1 MAEPAAGIT
10 RATSFGERE
19 PPASRS
25 RQKAKARAKSAPP
38 VVVADVLADV
48 PPPAESVDADDVEK
62 HELDTMA

>member
-25 RQKAKARAKSAPP
+25 KQKGKAPVKVAALTVAPEGS
-38 VVVADVLADV
+38 L
-48 PPPAESVDADDVEK
+48 PAEPAEVEEDEK
-62 HELDTMA
+62 HELDTLA

>member
-25 RQKAKARAKSAPP
+25 RQKGKAPVKGAAPT
-38 VVVADVLADV
+38 VAPDVTA
-48 PPPAESVDADDVEK
+48 PAEPADAEEIEK

>member
-10 RATSFGERE
+10 RANAFGERE

-25 RQKAKARAKSAPP
+25 KKKGKARATVTPSFVTLDLPSPDDAI
-38 VVVADVLADV
+38 D
-48 PPPAESVDADDVEK
+48 AEEDEK

>member
-25 RQKAKARAKSAPP
+25 KQKGKARAKVPP
-38 VVVADVLADV
+38 RAVVAGVPSPAD
-48 PPPAESVDADDVEK
+48 PSDADEVEK

>member
-25 RQKAKARAKSAPP
+25 KQKAKARTKSAPLP
-38 VVVADVLADV
+38 AATEIPLPADAIEAD
-48 PPPAESVDADDVEK
+48 EIEK

>member
-1 MAEPAAGIT
+1 MAEPTAGIT

-25 RQKAKARAKSAPP
+25 KPKGKARAKVIPP
-38 VVVADVLADV
+38 AVLPDV
-48 PPPAESVDADDVEK
+48 PSPADTTEADEDEK

>member
-25 RQKAKARAKSAPP
+25 KQKAKARAAGAPP
-38 VVVADVLADV
+38 SALAEILLPADPPEAD
-48 PPPAESVDADDVEK
+48 EVET

>member
-1 MAEPAAGIT
+1 MAEPTAGIT

-25 RQKAKARAKSAPP
+25 KQKGKARARLASPSAAPE
-38 VVVADVLADV
+38 VS
-48 PPPAESVDADDVEK
+48 PPADAGEAEDVEK

>member
-19 PPASRS
+19 PPTSRS
-25 RQKAKARAKSAPP
+25 RSKAKARARG
-38 VVVADVLADV
+38 V
-48 PPPAESVDADDVEK
+48 PPSAIAEVPSPADHPETDEVKK